1 MLIGLGDV
9 FRDVNHFRQV
19 LYEVMIRK
27 KFNINIKYSELRIN
41 YATCK
46 EAGCPWFVKGARL
59 KIRMVFGCKDIRKSM
74 NVSLPRNL

>member
-1 MLIGLGDV
+1 M

-19 LYEVMIRK
+19 LHEVMIRK
-27 KFNINIKYSELRIN
+27 GFKISIKYSEPRRY

-46 EAGCPWFVKGARL
+46 EVGCPWFVKGARL